1 MSKYRLIH
9 DVWHA
14 YSYGDKIKVV
24 YVKAS
29 ARRISK
35 QETLFSELEGL
46 PEGLKADAIRS
57 TVYGGNVV
65 ALSSE
70 GDFPEAPRRGSSAEG
85 KDTEERFQASIS
97 RTKNRIF
104 ELAMCNEFTMFC
116 TLTQDE
122 KKVRNRYD
130 LETFRK
136 DFAHFVR
143 NQNRSR
149 ELPIKYLLIPEQ
161 HKDGAWHIHGF
172 FSGLEEGTDLT
183 AFTLADRLP
192 YRLRKM
198 IKNGETVYNWPK
210 YAKKYGFFTATAIKD
225 KIAASSYITK
235 YVTKDVAKQ
244 ALESGRHLFF
254 ASQGLKGREVVVHDN
269 IDQGGELVFCPI
281 SDGEWDFENDYV
293 KVKWIDR
300 NYGIT

>member
-35 QETLFSELEGL
+35 QEPLFSELEGL
-46 PEGLKADAIRS
+46 PDWLKAEAIRS
-57 TVYGGNVV
+57 TIYGGTFVSS
-65 ALSSE
+65 SSE
-70 GDFPEAPRRGSSAEG
+70 GDFPEAPRRDRSAEW
-85 KDTEERFQASIS
+85 KATEERLQSSIS

-122 KKVRNRYD
+122 NKVRDRYD
-130 LETFRK
+130 LDTFRK

-143 NQNRSR
+143 NLNRSR
-149 ELPIKYLLIPEQ
+149 DVPIKYLMIPEQ

-172 FSGLEEGTDLT
+172 FSGLEVGTDLT
-183 AFTLADRLP
+183 SFTLEDRIP

-198 IKNGETVYNWPK
+198 IENGETVYNWPK
-210 YAKKYGFFTATAIKD
+210 YAKKYGFFTATAIKS
-225 KIAASSYITK
+225 KVAASSYITK

-269 IDQGGELVFCPI
+269 LDQSGELVFCPI
-281 SDGEWDFENDYV
+281 ADGEWDFENDYV
-293 KVKWIDR
+293 KVKWIDK
-300 NYGIT
+300 NY

>member
-35 QETLFSELEGL
+35 QKPLFPELEGL
-46 PEGLKADAIRS
+46 PEWLKADAIRS
-57 TVYGGNVV
+57 TIYGGTFVTS
-65 ALSSE
+65 SSE
-70 GDFPEAPRRGSSAEG
+70 GDFPEALRMDRSAEG
-85 KDTEERFQASIS
+85 KATEERLQSSIS

-104 ELAMCNEFTMFC
+104 ELALCNEFTMFC
-116 TLTQDE
+116 TLTQNE
-122 KKVRNRYD
+122 KKVRDRYD
-130 LETFRK
+130 LDIFRK

-143 NQNRSR
+143 NLNRSR
-149 ELPIKYLLIPEQ
+149 DVPIKYLMIPEQ

-183 AFTLADRLP
+183 AFTLEDRIP
-192 YRLRKM
+192 YRLRNM
-198 IKNGETVYNWPK
+198 IENGETVYNWSK

-225 KIAASSYITK
+225 KVAASSYITK
-235 YVTKDVAKQ
+235 YVTKDLAKQ

-269 IDQGGELVFCPI
+269 LDQSGELVFCPVA
-281 SDGEWDFENDYV
+281 DGEWDFENDYV
-293 KVKWIDR
+293 KVKWFDK
-300 NYGIT
+300 NY

>member
-24 YVKAS
+24 YVKVS
-29 ARRISK
+29 ARRSSK
-35 QETLFSELEGL
+35 QEPLFSELEGL
-46 PEGLKADAIRS
+46 PDWLKAEAIRS
-57 TVYGGNVV
+57 TIYGGTFVSS
-65 ALSSE
+65 SSE
-70 GDFPEAPRRGSSAEG
+70 GDFPEAPRRDRSAEW
-85 KDTEERFQASIS
+85 KATEERLQSSIS

-122 KKVRNRYD
+122 KKVRDRYD
-130 LETFRK
+130 LDTFRK

-143 NQNRSR
+143 NLNRSR
-149 ELPIKYLLIPEQ
+149 DVPIKYLMIPEQ

-172 FSGLEEGTDLT
+172 FSGLEVGTDLT
-183 AFTLADRLP
+183 SFTLEDRIP

-225 KIAASSYITK
+225 KVAASSYITK
-235 YVTKDVAKQ
+235 YVTKYVAKQ

-254 ASQGLKGREVVVHDN
+254 ASQGLKCREVVVHDN
-269 IDQGGELVFCPI
+269 LDQSGELVFCPI
-281 SDGEWDFENDYV
+281 ADGEWDFENDYV
-293 KVKWIDR
+293 KVKWIDK
-300 NYGIT
+300 NY

>member
-35 QETLFSELEGL
+35 QEPLFSELEGL
-46 PEGLKADAIRS
+46 PEWLKADAIRS
-57 TVYGGNVV
+57 TIYGGTFV
-65 ALSSE
+65 SSFSE
-70 GDFPEAPRRGSSAEG
+70 GDFPEAPRSDRSTEVKA
-85 KDTEERFQASIS
+85 TEERLQSSIS

-104 ELAMCNEFTMFC
+104 ELALCNEFTMFC

-122 KKVRNRYD
+122 KKVRDRYD
-130 LETFRK
+130 LDTFRK

-143 NQNRSR
+143 NLNRSR
-149 ELPIKYLLIPEQ
+149 EVPIKYLMIPEQ
-161 HKDGAWHIHGF
+161 HKNGAWHIHGF
-172 FSGLEEGTDLT
+172 FSGLEVGTDLT
-183 AFTLADRLP
+183 AFTLEDHIP
-192 YRLRKM
+192 HRLRNM
-198 IKNGETVYNWPK
+198 IKDGETVYNWTK

-225 KIAASSYITK
+225 KVAASSYITK

-269 IDQGGELVFCPI
+269 LDQSGELVFCPI
-281 SDGEWDFENDYV
+281 ADGEWDFENDYV
-293 KVKWIDR
+293 KVKWFDK
-300 NYGIT
+300 NY

>member
-35 QETLFSELEGL
+35 QEPLFSELEGL
-46 PEGLKADAIRS
+46 PDWLKAEAIRS
-57 TVYGGNVV
+57 TIYGGTFVSS
-65 ALSSE
+65 SSE
-70 GDFPEAPRRGSSAEG
+70 GDFPEAPRRDRSAEW
-85 KDTEERFQASIS
+85 KATEERLQSSIS

-122 KKVRNRYD
+122 KKVRDRYD
-130 LETFRK
+130 LDTFRK

-143 NQNRSR
+143 NLNRSR
-149 ELPIKYLLIPEQ
+149 DVPIKYLMIPEQ

-172 FSGLEEGTDLT
+172 FSVLEVGTDLT
-183 AFTLADRLP
+183 SFTLEDRIP

-198 IKNGETVYNWPK
+198 IENGETVYNWPK
-210 YAKKYGFFTATAIKD
+210 YAKKYGFFTATAIKS
-225 KIAASSYITK
+225 KVAASSYITK

-269 IDQGGELVFCPI
+269 LDQSGELVFCPI
-281 SDGEWDFENDYV
+281 ADGEWDFENDYV
-293 KVKWIDR
+293 KVKWIDK
-300 NYGIT
+300 NY